1 MEKKIISTM
10 LAPAA
15 IGPYSQA
22 VETNG
27 VVYCSGQIPIDPKKG
42 EIDAPPIQEQ
52 AAQVMQNNTAVLAQ
66 AGVGFDRVVKTT
78 CFLADLADFAA
89 FNGIYG
95 KYFPENPPARSC
107 VAVAGLPKGAKLE
120 VEVIAVK

>member
-1 MEKKIISTM
+1 MEKKVIKTV
-10 LAPAA
+10 LAPEA

-22 VETNG
+22 IEANG
-27 VVYCSGQIPIDPKKG
+27 FVYCSGQIPLDPKKG
-42 EIDAPPIQEQ
+42 EITAQTIEEQ
-52 AAQVMQNNTAVLAQ
+52 AEQVMQNIKAVLAQ

-78 CFLADLADFAA
+78 CFLADLGDFAA
-89 FNGIYG
+89 FNGVYG

>member
-1 MEKKIISTM
+1 MKKVISTL
-10 LAPAA
+10 LAPQA

-22 VETNG
+22 IEMNG
-27 VVYCSGQIPIDPKKG
+27 TIYCSGQIPIDPKKG
-42 EIDAPPIQEQ
+42 EIVAGTIEEQ
-52 AAQVMQNNTAVLAQ
+52 AEQVMQNVKAVLAQ
-66 AGVGFDRVVKTT
+66 AGVGFDHVVKTT

-89 FNGIYG
+89 FNAVYG

-107 VAVAGLPKGAKLE
+107 VAVAGLPKGARLE

>member
-42 EIDAPPIQEQ
+42 EIVAQTIEEQ
-52 AAQVMQNNTAVLAQ
+52 AEQVMQNINAVLAQ